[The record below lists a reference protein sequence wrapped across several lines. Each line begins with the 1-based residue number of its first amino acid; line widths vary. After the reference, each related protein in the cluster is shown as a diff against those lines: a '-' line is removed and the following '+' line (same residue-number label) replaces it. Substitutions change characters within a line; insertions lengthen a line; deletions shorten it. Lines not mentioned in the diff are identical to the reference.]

1 MAVKK
6 VDTGRDPPETVAPA
20 SKVSYNQVKD
30 ALNKVPPWG
39 RVLIAL
45 IVGFGLVKFTPILEM
60 LQLFFYIV
68 LIPVLFAVCLGLVGQ
83 GTLQGFTSGWKATVD
98 EINKRVSEK
107 LEPNVAPE

>member
-6 VDTGRDPPETVAPA
+6 DQVRASPEDEAKEEKAPFDLRGA
-20 SKVSYNQVKD
+20 V
-30 ALNKVPPWG
+30 NKVPPWG

-45 IVGFGLVKFTPILEM
+45 IVGFGLVKFTPILEI

-68 LIPVLFAVCLGLVGQ
+68 LIPVLLAVCLGVVGQ

-98 EINKRVSEK
+98 EINKRVSDK
-107 LEPNVAPE
+107 LEPKEE